1 MSLIETDFEFQ
12 LPKNQSSQI
21 KVMGI
26 GGGGSNAV
34 NYMFENGIKG
44 VDFVICNTDLQALEA
59 SSIPTKIQLG
69 ENLTEGLG
77 AGSNPD
83 VGMKAAQ
90 ESAEK
95 ICELLDSNTK
105 MLFITAGMGGGTGT
119 GAAPVIAE
127 IAREKGILTIA
138 VVTHP
143 FANEGGYRKQYAK
156 EGLEELKKY
165 VDTLLIIN
173 NDKLI
178 EIHGDLTLTQA
189 FGKANEV
196 LNTATKGIAEVI
208 SQHLQV
214 NIDLNDARKVL
225 ANSGTAV
232 MGQAEATGENRA
244 VEAVNEALDSPL
256 LNDNDIT
263 GAEQVLLK
271 IVSGVGD
278 DEIKM
283 SELSKIKN
291 RIQQAAGRDVNI
303 IEGIGFDDQLGS
315 AVSVTVIAT
324 GFETKKV
331 NEPVTIKLEEN
342 DIDIDEAINE
352 VDEIQNNFNTQQTLL
367 LDDELMDFENVKVQE
382 NKSDEDLLTKTVVSL
397 DINEENID
405 DPQQFINEVIDD
417 EITEDEIQENEVQK
431 KEEELIEFETPQ
443 KVNLDN
449 ELNVSNDQSMRI
461 EAREREERLREI
473 SIKLRT
479 PSGLTKLEEEPAYK
493 RNNIDLEETTHSSED
508 DVSSFTLE
516 EKDDDII
523 LNDNNSYLHDN
534 VD

>member
-1 MSLIETDFEFQ
+1 
-12 LPKNQSSQI
+12 
-21 KVMGI
+21 
-26 GGGGSNAV
+26 
-34 NYMFENGIKG
+34 
-44 VDFVICNTDLQALEA
+44 
-59 SSIPTKIQLG
+59 
-69 ENLTEGLG
+69 
-77 AGSNPD
+77 
-83 VGMKAAQ
+83 
-90 ESAEK
+90 
-95 ICELLDSNTK
+95 
-105 MLFITAGMGGGTGT
+105 
-119 GAAPVIAE
+119 
-127 IAREKGILTIA
+127 
-138 VVTHP
+138 
-143 FANEGGYRKQYAK
+143 
-156 EGLEELKKY
+156 
-165 VDTLLIIN
+165 
-173 NDKLI
+173 
-178 EIHGDLTLTQA
+178 
-189 FGKANEV
+189 
-196 LNTATKGIAEVI
+196 
-208 SQHLQV
+208 
-214 NIDLNDARKVL
+214 
-225 ANSGTAV
+225 

-493 RNNIDLEETTHSSED
+493 RNNIDLEDTVHSSED
-508 DVSSFTLE
+508 EVSSFTLE